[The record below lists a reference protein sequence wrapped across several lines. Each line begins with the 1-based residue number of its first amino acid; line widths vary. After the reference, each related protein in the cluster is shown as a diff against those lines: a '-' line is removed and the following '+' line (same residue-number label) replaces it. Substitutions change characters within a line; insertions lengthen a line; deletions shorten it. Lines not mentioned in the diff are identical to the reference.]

1 MANVHG
7 GNLHHPDTEAIMGR
21 CIRTN
26 LVLYYCLFIC
36 TILDDNN
43 FSYSIHNNPS
53 IVVYFTV
60 KSCIFDFLILF
71 FRIENYALIFIS
83 IWCWFKCKPLIFSQ
97 RFNIIIYVY
106 SFYRRLMPFSGL
118 TVHHYEHIVIW

>member
-1 MANVHG
+1 MIKQNEIKVLLMANVHG
-7 GNLHHPDTEAIMGR
+7 GNLHHPDTEAIKGR

-43 FSYSIHNNPS
+43 FSYSIHNSPS

-60 KSCIFDFLILF
+60 KLCIFDFLILF
-71 FRIENYALIFIS
+71 FRI
-83 IWCWFKCKPLIFSQ
+83 
-97 RFNIIIYVY
+97 
-106 SFYRRLMPFSGL
+106 
-118 TVHHYEHIVIW
+118 

>member
-7 GNLHHPDTEAIMGR
+7 GNLHHPDTEAIKGR
-21 CIRTN
+21 CISTN

-43 FSYSIHNNPS
+43 FSYSIQSYLQKLDWYISPS

-71 FRIENYALIFIS
+71 FRI
-83 IWCWFKCKPLIFSQ
+83 
-97 RFNIIIYVY
+97 
-106 SFYRRLMPFSGL
+106 
-118 TVHHYEHIVIW
+118 